1 MDAALASSRH
11 RVRLTVGALVVA
23 LVAALLPAA
32 ITPAF
37 ADSGMES
44 QFVSAANSERAAK
57 GLPALEV
64 AGDLTSVARSHSRVM
79 ADASNLHHNPNL
91 GSAVSGW
98 QKVGENV
105 GRGPTVSAIHSA
117 LMDSSGHRR
126 NILDSEWTQIGV
138 GVVLDG
144 GGQVWVTQVFRKPVG
159 AAPKPEPEPEPEPEP
174 APQPEAEAEAKARPE
189 PEPEPQAD
197 PVAAPAAAPEPEPE
211 PPAPDPHPILEQPL
225 ALDRM
230 TLLLARQTAAE
241 EGVSFEDVVAEFTA
255 AAEGSED

>member
-174 APQPEAEAEAKARPE
+174 
-189 PEPEPQAD
+189 
-197 PVAAPAAAPEPEPE
+197 
-211 PPAPDPHPILEQPL
+211 PAPDPHPILEQPL

>member
-159 AAPKPEPEPEPEPEP
+159 AAPKPEPEPEPEP
-174 APQPEAEAEAKARPE
+174 
-189 PEPEPQAD
+189 
-197 PVAAPAAAPEPEPE
+197 APEPEPE

>member
-159 AAPKPEPEPEPEPEP
+159 AAPKPEP
-174 APQPEAEAEAKARPE
+174 
-189 PEPEPQAD
+189 QAD

-225 ALDRM
+225 ALGRM

>member
-1 MDAALASSRH
+1 VDAALASSRH

-174 APQPEAEAEAKARPE
+174 
-189 PEPEPQAD
+189 
-197 PVAAPAAAPEPEPE
+197 
-211 PPAPDPHPILEQPL
+211 PAPDPHPILEQPL